1 MNNSNQTILLAID
14 LDDKTLIRLEHS
26 YENLKYLAN
35 KVILLYVFEHLQ
47 HISSEEERKTLVF
60 EKDTL
65 LNKLADDIREK
76 TGIDVRPVIQKG
88 KAYEEILNAADSYNA
103 DLIVMSTHTH
113 PEDNHTHKHTL
124 GVTTNR
130 VVRESKVP
138 VYTFNSNV
146 KLKKINK
153 ILLPLDLTVETKQ
166 KVTNA
171 IDLALKFKAGI
182 NVVSVLW
189 STKFEDIK
197 ADLKQQLDQV
207 KDFIKED
214 GIEVTAELIE
224 SEDNTKALAN
234 SVLKYADSV
243 DADLIMI
250 MTQQETKLVEYFIGS
265 SAQTIIR
272 MSNVPVM
279 SIIPKELGL

>member
-1 MNNSNQTILLAID
+1 MNNSNQTILLAVD

-26 YENLKYLAN
+26 YENLKHLAN

-47 HISSEEERKTLVF
+47 HISSEEDRKTLVF

-65 LNKLADDIREK
+65 LNKLADDIRGK

-138 VYTFNSNV
+138 VFTFNSNV

-171 IDLALKFKAGI
+171 IDLALKFKASI

>member
-1 MNNSNQTILLAID
+1 M
-14 LDDKTLIRLEHS
+14 
-26 YENLKYLAN
+26 
-35 KVILLYVFEHLQ
+35 
-47 HISSEEERKTLVF
+47 
-60 EKDTL
+60 
-65 LNKLADDIREK
+65 
-76 TGIDVRPVIQKG
+76 
-88 KAYEEILNAADSYNA
+88 
-103 DLIVMSTHTH
+103 
-113 PEDNHTHKHTL
+113 
-124 GVTTNR
+124 
-130 VVRESKVP
+130 
-138 VYTFNSNV
+138 
-146 KLKKINK
+146 
-153 ILLPLDLTVETKQ
+153 PLDLTVETKQ

-171 IDLALKFKAGI
+171 IDLALKFKASI

-207 KDFIKED
+207 KSFIEED